1 MLKKTATLIFLL
13 WGSVIP
19 VIAQTKELQQEV
31 KISGEISPVKSDVVL
46 PELPK
51 LNFSDMGIGSPFYPD
66 FDQTFRLQK
75 SNLSLSFPSFKQ
87 LEMSEK
93 YFFYSGF
100 ATYNPL
106 TFEFNN
112 TQKDQLN
119 NRFFILSKG
128 KKTTYMGLG
137 GYTQL
142 SSSLGWQSSNKLA
155 IDVGGFVVQQF
166 ESATLSQRNMMGV
179 GIRTKYDLTDNVQF
193 NSWGQYASSGANNNT
208 LVGFN
213 TLFPHSGIGSS
224 VSVRIKSLSKIE
236 GGVEYQYNESTKV
249 WNLESQGRISLH
261 F

>member
-1 MLKKTATLIFLL
+1 MIRKTTVFIFLL
-13 WGSVIP
+13 FG
-19 VIAQTKELQQEV
+19 IAETVMSQTNVVRPEV

-51 LNFSDMGIGSPFYPD
+51 LNFSDIGIGSPFYPD
-66 FDQTFRLQK
+66 SDQSFRLQK
-75 SNLSLSFPSFKQ
+75 SNLSLSFPSFKK
-87 LEMSEK
+87 LETSEK
-93 YFFYSGF
+93 YFSYSEF

-106 TFEFNN
+106 PFEFNN
-112 TQKDQLN
+112 VQKDQIT

-142 SSSLGWQSSNKLA
+142 SSSLGWQSSKKLT
-155 IDVGGFVVQQF
+155 IDAGGFVVQQF
-166 ESATLSQRNMMGV
+166 ESATLSQRNMMGASI
-179 GIRTKYDLTDNVQF
+179 GTKYDLTDKVQF
-193 NSWGQYASSGANNNT
+193 NSWGQYASSDENNT
-208 LVGFN
+208 LAGFN
-213 TLFPHSGIGSS
+213 SLFPHSGIGSS